1 MNVPDDVPSSAGAH
15 SAGWQKWE
23 DALILE
29 HIEKNCKNGQRP
41 QWSNMSKFVPGRTG
55 NGCRNRF
62 QRIEKSRRKFGEI
75 VDGRK
80 SGYRC
85 NSRVKEANTAEVT
98 MNSYDTSSA
107 SSSDEED
114 GVLLLEPYVE
124 ALPYESQLGVDTFH
138 PTDFDYS
145 LGDDIRVF
153 NYETWD
159 RNMAS
164 SMRSETPFED
174 LMEAIDVAW
183 CQVAR

>member
-1 MNVPDDVPSSAGAH
+1 V
-15 SAGWQKWE
+15 WQEWE

-29 HIEKNCKNGQRP
+29 HIDKNCKNGKRP
-41 QWSNMSKFVPGRTG
+41 QWSNISKLVPGRTG
-55 NGCRNRF
+55 SGCRNRL
-62 QRIEKSRRKFGEI
+62 QRIEKSRRKFGQI

-85 NSRVKEANTAEVT
+85 NSRVKMANTTET
-98 MNSYDTSSA
+98 ETSSV
-107 SSSDEED
+107 SSSDGED

-124 ALPYESQLGVDTFH
+124 ALPDESLLGIDNFH
-138 PTDFDYS
+138 PSDFDYA

-153 NYETWD
+153 NYETWG

-164 SMRSETPFED
+164 SMRSETPIKD
-174 LMEAIDVAW
+174 LMEAIDTVW